1 MKTVYLIAILSS
13 FLISLILVP
22 LVIKFSNKKNLYDK
36 IDKRK
41 VHSGNI
47 SRLGGIAFTS
57 AFCISLL
64 LIQCFNGFV
73 GLRQNILFL
82 IPAAL
87 LISIM
92 GIIDDI
98 QNMRANKKLIIQ
110 CVAAVIVLFGDF
122 KFTKLTLGSL
132 NFCLE
137 FGIFAYPITFL
148 WIVGVINAIN
158 LIDGIDGQAGMLS
171 VLITISY
178 AFFFWDYGNYPAVII
193 CFCLV
198 AAITGFL
205 VYNLPFPKAKIFMG
219 DGGSQFLGFCL
230 AVLPLLSSQQ
240 GSATIALPYAT
251 ALLSIPIADIIATV
265 WRRIRE
271 HRRINSPDKFHLH
284 HKLMMMGFSSRG
296 ALIIV
301 CILQC
306 VISIF
311 MCCAMLYGGITAL
324 MLLIAVITMVCLF
337 FSIIHFQKTNI
348 VNNRI
353 NYNDE

>member
-1 MKTVYLIAILSS
+1 MNTIYIIAILSS
-13 FLISLILVP
+13 FIISVILVP
-22 LVIKFSNKKNLYDK
+22 LVIWFSKKNELYDN

-41 VHSGNI
+41 VHSGKV
-47 SRLGGIAFTS
+47 SRLGGIAFTT
-57 AFCISLL
+57 AFCISLI
-64 LIQCFNGFV
+64 LIKCFNGFV
-73 GLRQNILFL
+73 ELRQNILFL

-87 LISIM
+87 LISFM

-98 QNMRANKKLIIQ
+98 RNMKANKKLIIQ
-110 CVAAVIVLFGDF
+110 CVAAIIVLFGDF
-122 KFTKLTLGSL
+122 RFTKLTLGSL
-132 NFCLE
+132 NFSLE
-137 FGIFAYPITFL
+137 FGIFSYPITFL
-148 WIVGVINAIN
+148 WIVGVINAMN
-158 LIDGIDGQAGMLS
+158 LIDGIDGQAGMLT
-171 VLITISY
+171 VIITLSY
-178 AFFFWDYGNYPAVII
+178 AFFFWDYGNLPAVII

-198 AAITGFL
+198 AAVTGFL
-205 VYNLPFPKAKIFMG
+205 IYNLPLPKARIFMG

-230 AVLPLLSSQQ
+230 AVLPLLSSEQ

-265 WRRIRE
+265 WRRVRE

-284 HKLMMMGFSSRG
+284 HKLMMMGFSSKG

-311 MCCAMLYGGITAL
+311 MCCAMIYGGITAL
-324 MLLIAVITMVCLF
+324 MLLIAVITMICLF
-337 FSIIHFQKTNI
+337 FSIIHFQKLNI